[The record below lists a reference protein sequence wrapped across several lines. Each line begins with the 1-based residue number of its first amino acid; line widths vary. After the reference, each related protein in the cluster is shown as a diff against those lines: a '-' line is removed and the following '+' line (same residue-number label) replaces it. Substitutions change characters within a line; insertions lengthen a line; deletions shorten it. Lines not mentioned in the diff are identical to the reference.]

1 MSDIPSTIRAESAGP
16 ERFHWEDSAE
26 LHKCADGGGLFHN
39 LKVIRR
45 GSVADLIRFVMSLP
59 EDEQDDY
66 AIQKDGDRMFRI
78 GEIRALSRRSDFPGK
93 DA

>member
-1 MSDIPSTIRAESAGP
+1 MSDIPSTIRAESSGP

-45 GSVADLIRFVMSLP
+45 GTVVALINFVMSLP
-59 EDEQDDY
+59 ENEQNDY

-78 GEIRALSRRSDFPGK
+78 GEIRALSRRADFPSK

>member
-45 GSVADLIRFVMSLP
+45 GSLP

-66 AIQKDGDRMFRI
+66 AIQKDGDRTFRI
-78 GEIRALSRRSDFPGK
+78 GEIRALSRRADFPAT

>member
-1 MSDIPSTIRAESAGP
+1 MSDIPSTIRAESSGP

-45 GSVADLIRFVMSLP
+45 GTVVALINFVMSLP
-59 EDEQDDY
+59 ENEQDDY

-78 GEIRALSRRSDFPGK
+78 GEIRALSRRADFPSK